1 MTQIWQT
8 SINDRMN
15 YTALLTEK
23 LDLLNPLNLMKKG
36 YTLTYQQNKLIM
48 KASDVQLEKALKVI
62 YYDGEVET
70 MPVKKNQRKEG

>member
-1 MTQIWQT
+1 
-8 SINDRMN
+8 
-15 YTALLTEK
+15 
-23 LDLLNPLNLMKKG
+23 
-36 YTLTYQQNKLIM
+36 M